1 MFGRAG
7 RTIVCPSCGQLTRA
21 DAARCAV
28 CGRRRPG
35 LWGLTPLLRRAFR
48 ERGAT
53 HGVMLVCVGLYA
65 VSLLVDPG
73 AALRPRGMLAIFAPS
88 AQALWTLGATGS
100 LAWELGRWWTVL
112 TAIYLHGGVLHILFN
127 LLWIRQLGPAIEE
140 LYGPARFLV
149 VFTTAGAIGFML
161 SNTMGVPL
169 TVGASGSTFGL
180 LGALVVYGVK
190 RGGTLGRLVMR
201 EYAVWAVIL
210 FIYGLLPG
218 TGVNNWAH
226 AGGFVGGFAAGWL
239 LALAEQRPESPLDH
253 LLAAGLILLTLLAFG
268 LAAWTALA

>member
-7 RTIVCPSCGQLTRA
+7 RTIVCPSCGHLTRA

-28 CGRRRPG
+28 CGRPRPG
-35 LWGLTPLLRRAFR
+35 LWGLTPWLSRWFR
-48 ERGAT
+48 ECGAT
-53 HGVMLVCVGLYA
+53 HGVMLACVGLYV

-73 AALRPRGMLAIFAPS
+73 AVLRPRGMLAVFAPS
-88 AQALWTLGATGS
+88 AQALWALGATGS

-140 LYGPARFLV
+140 LFGPARFV
-149 VFTTAGAIGFML
+149 VIFTTAGALGFL
-161 SNTMGVPL
+161 VSNTTGIPF

-180 LGALVVYGVK
+180 LGALVAYGAK
-190 RGGTLGRLVMR
+190 RGGTVGRLVMR

-210 FIYGLLPG
+210 FVYGLLPG

-226 AGGFVGGFAAGWL
+226 AGGFAGGFGAGWL
-239 LALAEQRPESPLDH
+239 LALAERRAESPLDH
-253 LLAAGLILLTLLAFG
+253 LLASALIVLTVVAFA
-268 LAAWTALA
+268 LTAWMALT